1 MATSRRSYSIAEK
14 LAILSEYEAGVDGS
28 GFHALGAKHGITAST
43 IRGWWELRVEL
54 QAAMANRQ
62 VATRTARRL
71 GGGGRLPAHGELEDR
86 RYDWIV
92 ARNGKGLRVKD
103 SYICLQAKNI
113 HRQLHGDAASG
124 FEASSGWLARFKSR
138 RNLVS
143 RRQTTTRTL
152 PADAPEVCRAFIQRV
167 HRLIAKH
174 DIQPRNIVKMDQVPR
189 YFETEPKSTI
199 TTRGSREVLL
209 RKGGSSHKRFT
220 ATFAITGEGKFL
232 KPHLLFSKLKNKPKC
247 PPGVLVDVNHTGM
260 WNDDLL
266 LAHAEAVLCARK
278 ETQLYREPVLYIID
292 SYGCHVKLAES
303 KRLERYNIFVELVP
317 PNLTSLLQPLDVAV
331 NRSYQEYYRSKY
343 DEYISKA
350 LCEPLLQTKA
360 GSPKVPRYDAV
371 AHWTL
376 DWIASKTEDDV
387 KKAFRLCG
395 LVAKEDFDMDRLHAP
410 LKALL
415 SADFNEQAWHAAY
428 KHLMNEDSER
438 ELVRVSA
445 PDWYIPDN
453 ENSSLFC
460 CLSFGLDMSEYDES
474 RRHDAG

>member
-1 MATSRRSYSIAEK
+1 
-14 LAILSEYEAGVDGS
+14 
-28 GFHALGAKHGITAST
+28 
-43 IRGWWELRVEL
+43 
-54 QAAMANRQ
+54 
-62 VATRTARRL
+62 
-71 GGGGRLPAHGELEDR
+71 
-86 RYDWIV
+86 
-92 ARNGKGLRVKD
+92 
-103 SYICLQAKNI
+103 
-113 HRQLHGDAASG
+113 
-124 FEASSGWLARFKSR
+124 
-138 RNLVS
+138 
-143 RRQTTTRTL
+143 
-152 PADAPEVCRAFIQRV
+152 
-167 HRLIAKH
+167 
-174 DIQPRNIVKMDQVPR
+174 MDQVLR

-220 ATFAITGEGKFL
+220 ATFAITGEGIFL

-266 LAHAEAVLCARK
+266 LAHAEIVLCARK
-278 ETQLYREPVLYIID
+278 ETQLYREP
-292 SYGCHVKLAES
+292 S
-303 KRLERYNIFVELVP
+303 KRLERYNIFVALVP
-317 PNLTSLLQPLDVAV
+317 PILTILLQPLDVAV

-350 LCEPLLQTKA
+350 LREPLLQTKA
-360 GSPKVPRYDAV
+360 GNPKVPRYDAV

-445 PDWYIPDN
+445 PDW
-453 ENSSLFC
+453 
-460 CLSFGLDMSEYDES
+460 
-474 RRHDAG
+474 